1 MRKLEI
7 SDADIMRVA
16 VQQEIIRSEEA
27 RYDNKLHGILL
38 ACSGMACEEIADVLG
53 RSIRTIQY
61 WIRRFNANGFAG
73 LREEDGRGRPNS
85 LTPDDIEGI
94 NTDLRKSPLECGYS
108 QSMWD
113 GKLLSHH
120 LDVKYGKELG
130 IRQCQRLFGKLGF
143 RRRKPRPVIA
153 KADPGLQKAYKKTHA
168 KKTGRRK
175 PGDLVDR

>member
-7 SDADIMRVA
+7 QDADIMRVA
-16 VQQEIIRSEEA
+16 VQQEIVRSEEA

-38 ACSGMACEEIADVLG
+38 ACSGMTCEEIADVLG
-53 RSIRTIQY
+53 RGIRTIQY

-73 LREEDGRGRPNS
+73 LREEEGRGRPNS
-85 LTPDDIEGI
+85 LMANDIEGI
-94 NTDLRKSPLECGYS
+94 NIDLRKSPQECGYS

-120 LDVKYGKELG
+120 LEVKYGKKLG
-130 IRQCQRLFGKLGF
+130 VRQCQRLFSKLGF

-153 KADPGLQKAYKKTHA
+153 KADPEQQKAYKKTPE
-168 KKTGRRK
+168 KT
-175 PGDLVDR
+175 D